1 MTQIWV
7 EGNIASGKTTF
18 LQKLQNYVEI
28 NNLNIQIKKEPIEEW
43 CIPFKLFSNNKITGA
58 ELQTIIQNSLLK
70 REKELVESEITFLER
85 SLEAS
90 LNVFAPILE
99 INKKMTQEEL
109 ESMKIKEKKRK
120 KSEQYNNA
128 IILYIKTPVDI
139 CLKRVIQRNQ
149 TGDQLVS
156 KKYLQEIHEKHE
168 NWMKETKRKIIVVHG
183 ENLNFDIDQIL
194 KKIKKM

>member
-1 MTQIWV
+1 MT
-7 EGNIASGKTTF
+7 K
-18 LQKLQNYVEI
+18 
-28 NNLNIQIKKEPIEEW
+28 
-43 CIPFKLFSNNKITGA
+43 
-58 ELQTIIQNSLLK
+58 
-70 REKELVESEITFLER
+70 
-85 SLEAS
+85 
-90 LNVFAPILE
+90 
-99 INKKMTQEEL
+99 EEL